1 MEFNA
6 TLLVSSISFI
16 IFVIIMNQILYK
28 PILAIMQQ
36 RKDYIDN
43 NKFAVDEH
51 KKHAK
56 ELLDNKDKKIV
67 EANKKSRDIVAAT
80 VESLKEEESRM
91 LGNTRAEMN
100 SYFNDKKRIIADEK
114 NNTVNNLA
122 FNVAD
127 IANNI
132 TTKLVGYGVAFDP
145 LSEDEVKEV
154 IRKNA

>member
-6 TLLVSSISFI
+6 TLLISSISFI

-28 PILAIMQQ
+28 PILAIMQE

-43 NKFAVDEH
+43 NKSAVEEH

-56 ELLDNKDKKIV
+56 ELIDDKDKKIT
-67 EANKKSRDIVAAT
+67 EANKKSRDIVAAKT
-80 VESLKEEESRM
+80 EALKEEESRM
-91 LGNTRAEMN
+91 LSNTRADMGA
-100 SYFNDKKRIIADEK
+100 YFNNRKQSIAEEK
-114 NNTVNNLA
+114 DNTVNNLA

-132 TTKLVGYGVAFDP
+132 TTKLVGYGVVVTP
-145 LSEDEVKEV
+145 LEENEVKEV

>member
-6 TLLVSSISFI
+6 TLLISSISFV

-28 PILAIMQQ
+28 PILAIMRQ

-43 NKFAVDEH
+43 NKLAVDEH
-51 KKHAK
+51 KKHAQM
-56 ELLDNKDKKIV
+56 LIDDKDKKIV

-80 VESLKEEESRM
+80 VESLKAEKSKM
-91 LGNTRAEMN
+91 LGNTKSEMN
-100 SYFNDKKRIIADEK
+100 DYFNSKKQTIAEEK
-114 NNTVNNLA
+114 DNTVNNLA

-145 LSEDEVKEV
+145 LSEAEVKEV

>member
-6 TLLVSSISFI
+6 TLLISSISFV

-43 NKFAVDEH
+43 NKLAVDEH
-51 KKHAK
+51 KKHAQM
-56 ELLDNKDKKIV
+56 LIDDKDKKIV

-80 VESLKEEESRM
+80 VESLKAEKSKM
-91 LGNTRAEMN
+91 LGNTKSEMN
-100 SYFNDKKRIIADEK
+100 DYFNSKKQTIAEEK
-114 NNTVNNLA
+114 DNTVNNLA

-145 LSEDEVKEV
+145 LSEAEVKEV